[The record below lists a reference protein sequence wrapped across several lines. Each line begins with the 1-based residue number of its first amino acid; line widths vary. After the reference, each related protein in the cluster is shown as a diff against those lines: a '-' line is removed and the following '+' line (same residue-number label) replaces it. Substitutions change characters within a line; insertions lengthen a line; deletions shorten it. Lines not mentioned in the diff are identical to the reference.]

1 MAPAIRSPRRK
12 IRRPVVSDISKE
24 RVGALSDGVIAI
36 AATLLVLELKVPEGQ
51 TLSTDGVLDWAR
63 AFAGWIVS
71 FVMIAI
77 LWFENHLQMARA
89 STWTVSLTVVTFVQL
104 ALLSLIPFGSSLIM
118 NEPHDLAASVV
129 FNAIMLANG
138 LCVAFA
144 ASLLAR
150 TPRVHHGAAA
160 AAFMARRSVF
170 QLIAYTLVAAVSLFG
185 ALLHHP
191 FLGVLL
197 WLLMPVII
205 WVRFKEGDGAELR
218 AHRTHTAV

>member
-1 MAPAIRSPRRK
+1 
-12 IRRPVVSDISKE
+12 VDDISKE

-51 TLSTDGVLDWAR
+51 SLSTDSVTDWAR
-63 AFAGWIVS
+63 AFVGWIVS

-77 LWFENHLQMARA
+77 LWFENHLQLARA
-89 STWTVSLTVVTFVQL
+89 STWTVPLTIVTLIQL
-104 ALLSLIPFGSSLIM
+104 GLLSLIPFGSSLII
-118 NEPHDLAASVV
+118 NEPHDLGASVV

-150 TPRVHHGAAA
+150 TPRVHHGAMAA
-160 AAFMARRSVF
+160 EFMARRSVF
-170 QLIAYTLVAAVSLFG
+170 QLIAYTLVAAISLFG

-191 FLGVLL
+191 FLGVIL
-197 WLLMPVII
+197 WLLMPLII
-205 WVRFKEGDGAELR
+205 WVRFREGDGSELR
-218 AHRTHTAV
+218 AHRTHTPA